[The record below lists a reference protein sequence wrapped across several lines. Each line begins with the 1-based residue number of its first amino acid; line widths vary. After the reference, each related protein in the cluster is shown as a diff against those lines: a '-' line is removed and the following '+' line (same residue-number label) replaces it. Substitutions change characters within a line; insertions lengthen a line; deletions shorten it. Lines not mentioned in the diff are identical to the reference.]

1 MIKQVANF
9 SGGGGGAVA
18 WDDVTGKPSTFTP
31 SSHTHVQA
39 DITDLAA
46 SKAVIAKV
54 KTARETVTSSNT
66 LQDDDHF
73 VFAVEANKTYRLEGS
88 LLVSAAAA
96 GGWKWVFSVPSGTT
110 GRASQSV
117 SNSAVYSSID
127 FDATAG
133 FGVTSSSGTT
143 GNGTEISVF
152 GYLTTSSTA
161 GDIVFRWA
169 QNGFSA
175 TGTYIE
181 RTSTMTLTEV

>member
-31 SSHTHVQA
+31 ASHTHVQA

-73 VFAVEANKTYRLEGS
+73 VFAVEANKTYQLKG
-88 LLVSAAAA
+88 LLFVSAPTS
-96 GGWKWVFSVPSGTT
+96 GGWKWAFSVPSGATGTISIQGATSAYVMGTDAATGGSTGGSSVLIASATSDVRMTGFFTT
-110 GRASQSV
+110 S
-117 SNSAVYSSID
+117 
-127 FDATAG
+127 ATAG
-133 FGVTSSSGTT
+133 NIT
-143 GNGTEISVF
+143 
-152 GYLTTSSTA
+152 L
-161 GDIVFRWA
+161 RWA
-169 QNGFSA
+169 QFTSNG

-181 RTSTMTLTEV
+181 VGSVLTLTEV